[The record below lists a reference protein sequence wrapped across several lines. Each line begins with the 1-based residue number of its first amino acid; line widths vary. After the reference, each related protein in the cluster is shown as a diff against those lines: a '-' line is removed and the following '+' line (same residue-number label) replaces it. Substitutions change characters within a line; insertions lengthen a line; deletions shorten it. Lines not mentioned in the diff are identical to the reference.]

1 MKPDTRPVPD
11 PKNKIPAS
19 MATMI
24 ANGQISPTDAI
35 MRMRDYEDEASTVMS
50 SAYDSGEDDDDDDS
64 SYYSDSD
71 SDFDSDEEED
81 FVKFVGQIGG
91 VRLGAIEEH

>member
-1 MKPDTRPVPD
+1 
-11 PKNKIPAS
+11 
-19 MATMI
+19 MAAMI

-50 SAYDSGEDDDDDDS
+50 SAYASGEDDDDS
-64 SYYSDSD
+64 SYYSESD
-71 SDFDSDEEED
+71 SDFDSDEEEEL
-81 FVKFVGQIGG
+81 VKFVGEIGG